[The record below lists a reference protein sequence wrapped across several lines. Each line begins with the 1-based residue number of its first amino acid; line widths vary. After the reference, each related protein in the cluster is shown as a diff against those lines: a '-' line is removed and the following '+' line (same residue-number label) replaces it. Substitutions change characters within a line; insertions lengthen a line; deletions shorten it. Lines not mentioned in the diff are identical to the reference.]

1 MFSFSTEEIYMT
13 GDVTGN
19 YKRNKKALDNNKR

>member
-1 MFSFSTEEIYMT
+1 MFCFSTEEIYMT